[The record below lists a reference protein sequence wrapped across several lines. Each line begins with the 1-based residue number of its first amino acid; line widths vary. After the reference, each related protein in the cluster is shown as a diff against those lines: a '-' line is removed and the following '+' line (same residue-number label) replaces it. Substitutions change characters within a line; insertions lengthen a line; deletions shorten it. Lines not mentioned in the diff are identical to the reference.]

1 MCEAFS
7 IRTLLILWWIVSI
20 YERVSYRYGMDLK
33 TRFDEDRGAF
43 IFGIL
48 RVLLGAMLFWAFLD
62 KMFGLGYATPAGSG
76 FIDGGSPTKG
86 FLIGASNG
94 TFGWLFEPMVDIS
107 GILDVVILLAMFA
120 LGVGL
125 ILGIG
130 KKLCCIGGMAM
141 FFVFYLAMF
150 PLSNNPILDE
160 HVIYIV
166 VLLGVLLT
174 KSCESIGFGR
184 RWKETALVKRFP
196 ILE

>member
-1 MCEAFS
+1 
-7 IRTLLILWWIVSI
+7 
-20 YERVSYRYGMDLK
+20 MDLK

-62 KMFGLGYATPAGSG
+62 KMFGLGYATPAGAG

-86 FLIGASNG
+86 FLIGASKG

-107 GILDVVILLAMFA
+107 GVLDVVILLAMFA

-150 PLSNNPILDE
+150 PLANNPILDE

-166 VLLGVLLT
+166 VLAGVLFT
-174 KSCESIGFGR
+174 DSCRSIGFGR
-184 RWKETALVKRFP
+184 MWKDTALVKRFP

>member
-1 MCEAFS
+1 
-7 IRTLLILWWIVSI
+7 
-20 YERVSYRYGMDLK
+20 MDLK

-86 FLIGASNG
+86 FLIGASKG

-107 GILDVVILLAMFA
+107 GVLDVVILLAMFA

-150 PLSNNPILDE
+150 PLANNPILDE

-166 VLLGVLLT
+166 VLAGVLFT
-174 KSCESIGFGR
+174 DSCRSIGFGR
-184 RWKETALVKRFP
+184 MWKDTALVKRFP

>member
-1 MCEAFS
+1 
-7 IRTLLILWWIVSI
+7 
-20 YERVSYRYGMDLK
+20 MDLRS
-33 TRFDEDRGAF
+33 RFTDDPGAF
-43 IFGIL
+43 VFGIL
-48 RVLLGAMLFWAFLD
+48 RVLLGLMLFWAFLD
-62 KMFGLGYATPAGSG
+62 KMFGLGYATPAGAG
-76 FIDGGSPTKG
+76 FIDGGSTKG
-86 FLIGASNG
+86 FLMGASKG

-107 GILDVVILLAMFA
+107 GVLDVVILLSMFC

-150 PLSNNPILDE
+150 PLANNPILDE

-166 VLLGVLLT
+166 VLAGVLFT
-174 KSCESIGFGR
+174 DSCGSIGFGKM
-184 RWKETALVKRFP
+184 WKDTALVKRFP